1 MPFVVMR
8 RADLPDGLVQLDD
21 LKPNKSQQNYIYEP
35 PGQSGY
41 VSQIPTF
48 DDVAITAGPPD
59 VASATYTGLA
69 AYLMDHVEDAVS
81 TAAITPAVANA
92 ASTAIVGLAR
102 TGSVL
107 DLAAIDAELITAGAA
122 TGLTAGNST
131 GAVNLVLDILAGAQY
146 TLPAGAVIND
156 ALGVFEVAQG
166 GSFTSPARM
175 LFQTSSFNVSRG
187 AGDIFNFLRADF
199 TYNGTLTPTLGPAL
213 GVGPAIVV
221 YADDG
226 TLL

>member
-1 MPFVVMR
+1 MR

-41 VSQIPTF
+41 VSQIRAP
-48 DDVAITAGPPD
+48 DAVALTAGPPD
-59 VASATYTGLA
+59 VTSATYQGLA

-81 TAAITPAVANA
+81 LAAITPAVANA
-92 ASTAIVGLAR
+92 TATAIIGLAQ
-102 TGSVL
+102 TGAAA
-107 DLAAIDAELITAGAA
+107 DLTAVDAELIAAGAGLA

-131 GAVNLVLDILAGAQY
+131 GAVNLVLDILAGAEY
-146 TLPAGAVIND
+146 TLPAGVQIND
-156 ALGVFEVAQG
+156 GGGLFDPTQA
-166 GSFTSPARM
+166 GSFTSPPRM

-187 AGDIFNFLRADF
+187 AGDIFNLLRADF
-199 TYNGTLTPTLGPAL
+199 TYNGTLTSTLGPANGL
-213 GVGPAIVV
+213 GPAITV